1 MIHYLITGYMNYLN
15 IFLYFPPQTRYYEYL
30 PTMIFGGMA
39 ALSGFL
45 VLTLPETNNLKLPD
59 SLSEAEDQDRRQ
71 NNEETAEKTTDIK
84 TRL

>member
-1 MIHYLITGYMNYLN
+1 
-15 IFLYFPPQTRYYEYL
+15 
-30 PTMIFGGMA
+30 MIFGGMA

-59 SLSEAEDQDRRQ
+59 SLKEAEDQDRRYDV
-71 NNEETAEKTTDIK
+71 EEPVEKITDNK

>member
-1 MIHYLITGYMNYLN
+1 
-15 IFLYFPPQTRYYEYL
+15 
-30 PTMIFGGMA
+30 MIFGGMA

-59 SLSEAEDQDRRQ
+59 SLKEAEDQDRR
-71 NNEETAEKTTDIK
+71 ETVAETVEKTAENK